1 MVATAPPP
9 GSTQRFFP
17 PRVTSIEDT
26 GFDITFL
33 ADLAVKIVYYA
44 GVSTGGAIANAMRL
58 PFFNVVDKVLD
69 GLKNQRFIE
78 VRGSTSPIGSMY
90 QYNLTDRGEEKVQ
103 ELLKRS
109 AYHGPC
115 PVSMEDYVYAC
126 SRQSLRNVTITREQI
141 LEAFSSMVMSKQ
153 MLDQLGPAI
162 NSGTSIF
169 LFGPPGNGKTTIA
182 EVASTCLGG
191 DIYIPHAVL
200 AEGQYIH
207 VFDELVHK
215 AVPDADYEGVDERWV
230 LSKRPVVVAGGELS
244 MAALDLTWSD
254 EGKVYQAPLQMKAN
268 CGLFLIDDFG
278 RQQITPTELLN
289 RWIIPL
295 EKRVDYLNLVTGG
308 KVKTPFDQL
317 IIFSTNLEPR
327 DLVDDAFLR
336 RIRYKIMVNPP
347 TPDEYREIFRRVAKA
362 KNIVYSDKAIDYMFV
377 EYYQKQGLQLRNCHA
392 RDLLDQL
399 TDFARYLRVPAEM
412 SKQLIDLACQS
423 YFVKL

>member
-1 MVATAPPP
+1 VN
-9 GSTQRFFP
+9 S
-17 PRVTSIEDT
+17 VEDT

-33 ADLAVKIVYYA
+33 ADLALKIVYYA
-44 GVSTGGAIANAMRL
+44 GVSTGGNIAAAMRL
-58 PFFNVVDKVLD
+58 PYFNVVDRVLD
-69 GLKNQRFIE
+69 VLKNQRFVE
-78 VRGSTSPIGSMY
+78 VRGSTGPIATSY
-90 QYNLTDRGEEKVQ
+90 QYTLTDRGQEKIQ
-103 ELLKRS
+103 ELLQRS

-126 SRQSLRNVTITREQI
+126 ERQSLRNVTITSEQI
-141 LEAFSSMVMSKQ
+141 VEAFSPMVMSKN

-169 LFGPPGNGKTTIA
+169 LFGPPGNGKTMIA
-182 EVASTCLGG
+182 EIASTCLGG
-191 DIYIPHAVL
+191 DIFIPHAVM

-215 AVPDADYEGVDERWV
+215 PVPDVDYEGIDERWV
-230 LSKRPVVVAGGELS
+230 LSRRPVVVAGGELT
-244 MAALDLTWSD
+244 MTALDLTWSE

-295 EKRVDYLNLVTGG
+295 EKRVDYLNLITGG
-308 KVKTPFDQL
+308 KIKVPFDQL

-336 RIRYKIMVNPP
+336 RIRYKITVRPP

-362 KNIVYSDKAIDYMFV
+362 KNIVYSDKAIDYMLV

>member
-9 GSTQRFFP
+9 STVQGFYP
-17 PRVTSIEDT
+17 PRVNSVEDT

-33 ADLAVKIVYYA
+33 ADLALKIVYYA
-44 GVSTGGAIANAMRL
+44 GVSTGGSIAAAMRL
-58 PFFNVVDKVLD
+58 PYFNVVDRVLD
-69 GLKNQRFIE
+69 LVKNQRFVE
-78 VRGSTSPIGSMY
+78 VRGSTGPIATSY
-90 QYNLTDRGEEKVQ
+90 QYTLTDRGQEKIQ
-103 ELLKRS
+103 ELLQRS

-126 SRQSLRNVTITREQI
+126 ERQSLRNVTITREEI
-141 LEAFSSMVMSKQ
+141 VEAFSSMVMSKN

-169 LFGPPGNGKTTIA
+169 LFGPPGNGKTMIA

-191 DIYIPHAVL
+191 DIFIPHAVM

-215 AVPDADYEGVDERWV
+215 PVPDVDYEGIDERWV
-230 LSKRPVVVAGGELS
+230 LSRRPVVVAGGELT
-244 MAALDLTWSD
+244 MTALDLTWSE

-295 EKRVDYLNLVTGG
+295 EKRVDYLNLITGG
-308 KVKTPFDQL
+308 KIKVPFDQL

-336 RIRYKIMVNPP
+336 RIRYKITVRPP

-362 KNIVYSDKAIDYMFV
+362 KNIVYSDKAIDYMLV